1 MNTPLIDVDLPG
13 LKLIERGKVRN
24 IYDFEGDVLVVA
36 TDRLSA
42 FDRPMGAAMEG
53 KGRVLT
59 AMTAY
64 WFEEL
69 ADVRANYM
77 VSCGVPEALGEYGEL
92 LSGRTMLTR
101 RVSFLPIEF
110 VVRGYLY
117 GSAWR
122 EYQEKGEFCG
132 FRPGP
137 GMALGERL
145 PEPLF
150 TPALKVKNG
159 HDVNISEDEYYG
171 IVGEERGRR
180 LKETGIEIFRRAS
193 SSLGQKGILLADTKM
208 EFGLRGDGEVIV
220 NELLT
225 PDSSR
230 FWLKEKYAPGRP
242 QESMDKQPLRD
253 YLQSVGWTGEGTV
266 PDIPSEVLIDMGK
279 RYRKISRMVTG
290 RDV

>member
-1 MNTPLIDVDLPG
+1 VNTPLIDLDLPC

-24 IYDFEGDVLVVA
+24 IYEFEGDVLVVA

-42 FDRPMGAAMEG
+42 FDRRVGAGVEG
-53 KGRVLT
+53 KGRILT

-64 WFEEL
+64 WFAEL
-69 ADVRANYM
+69 SDIRASYM
-77 VSCGVPEALGEYGEL
+77 VSCDIPEGLGEYSGL

-132 FRPGP
+132 LRPGS
-137 GMALGERL
+137 GMVQGERL

-150 TPALKVKNG
+150 TPAMKAKKG
-159 HDVNISEDEYYG
+159 RDVNISEDEYSG

-180 LKETGIEIFRRAS
+180 LKEASIEIFRRAS
-193 SSLGQKGILLADTKM
+193 SSLGEKGIILADTKI
-208 EFGLRGDGEVIV
+208 EFGLRGDEEVIV
-220 NELLT
+220 NELIT

-230 FWLKEKYAPGRP
+230 FWLKERYAPGRP

-266 PDIPSEVLIDMGK
+266 PDIPGDVLMDIGR